1 MFGQLHILCSLGMAL
16 FVLLVLIQEN
26 EIMNKTFTRNIVL
39 LIRALTTK
47 LFAVF
52 MHKKVQGLR
61 FLLGYQ

>member
-16 FVLLVLIQEN
+16 FILLVLIQEN

-39 LIRALTTK
+39 LIRSLTTK

-61 FLLGYQ
+61 SLLGYQ

>member
-16 FVLLVLIQEN
+16 FILLVLIQEN
-26 EIMNKTFTRNIVL
+26 EIMNKTFTRNIVI
-39 LIRALTTK
+39 LIRSLTTK

-52 MHKKVQGLR
+52 MHKNVQGLR